1 MRAPLMAMRRMGG
14 MALLRVAIL
23 GLALAQGVAF
33 AADKVRIVAQRTGT
47 LAWELDVARHHGL
60 DQKAGLIF
68 EAVMLASP
76 MAQKVALKGG
86 TADVIVAD
94 WIWVARERAL
104 GGNLL
109 FHPYSSTAGALMVP
123 PGSPLKTMDDLRD
136 RSIGVGGDSIDKS
149 WILLR
154 ALAARQGLVLTR
166 DARISYGAPPLI
178 TEKARQREFDAVLTY
193 WNFSAK
199 LRAEGFTTLLDIT
212 EVEKALGAKDS
223 VSMLG
228 YVFEHTWVQADR
240 GRVDRFLHVMKQT
253 KSILADSDAEW
264 RRIAPLVQAGD
275 EPSLNA
281 LRDAYRAGV
290 PKRGMAEETEDSHTL
305 FKVLLETG
313 GAELAGPI
321 RSFDP
326 GMFYQPRD
334 GS

>member
-1 MRAPLMAMRRMGG
+1 MATPHVRRLFRW
-14 MALLRVAIL
+14 ALAA
-23 GLALAQGVAF
+23 LALAMAQGAAI

-60 DQKAGLIF
+60 DQKAGLTF
-68 EAVMLASP
+68 ETVMLASP
-76 MAQKVALKGG
+76 MAQKVALKGA

-109 FHPYSSTAGALMVP
+109 FYPYSRTAGALMVP
-123 PGSPLKTMDDLRD
+123 PASPLKTLADLRD
-136 RSIGVGGDSIDKS
+136 RSIGVGGDAIDKS
-149 WILLR
+149 WILVR
-154 ALAARQGLVLTR
+154 ALAARQGLVLTK

-199 LRAEGFTTLLDIT
+199 LRAEGFTVLMDMTD
-212 EVEKALGAKDS
+212 VEKALGAKDA

-228 YVFEHTWVQADR
+228 YVFEQSFAQADR
-240 GRVDRFLHVMKQT
+240 GRIDRFLNVMKQA
-253 KSILADSDAEW
+253 KAILAQSDEEW
-264 RRIAPLVQAGD
+264 LRIAPLVQAGD
-275 EPSLNA
+275 EASAQA

-290 PKRGMAEETEDSHTL
+290 PKRAIAAEAEDSAAM

-313 GAELAGPI
+313 GAELAGPV
-321 RSFDP
+321 RTFDAA
-326 GMFYQPRD
+326 MFYQPQD

>member
-1 MRAPLMAMRRMGG
+1 MRSGLVEMRHLRG
-14 MALLRVAIL
+14 LLRWAIAALVVAM
-23 GLALAQGVAF
+23 AQGAAL

-60 DQKAGLIF
+60 DQKAGLTF
-68 EAVMLASP
+68 ETVMLASP
-76 MAQKVALKGG
+76 MAQKVALKGA

-104 GGNLL
+104 GGSLL
-109 FHPYSSTAGALMVP
+109 FYPYSSTAGALMVP
-123 PGSPLKTMDDLRD
+123 PGSTLKTLADLRD
-136 RSIGVGGDSIDKS
+136 RSIGVGGDAIDKS
-149 WILLR
+149 WLLVR
-154 ALAARQGLVLTR
+154 ALAARQGVALTR

-199 LRAEGFTTLLDIT
+199 LRAEGFTVLMDMVD
-212 EVEKALGAKDS
+212 VEKALGAADG

-228 YVFEHTWVQADR
+228 YVFDHSWAQADR
-240 GRVDRFLHVMKQT
+240 GRVDRFLSVMKQA
-253 KSILADSDAEW
+253 KAILTRSDEEW
-264 RRIAPLVQAGD
+264 RRIAPLVQVGD
-275 EPSLNA
+275 DASLQA

-290 PKRGMAEETEDSHTL
+290 PNRAIAAEAADANAL

-313 GAELAGPI
+313 GAELVGPV
-321 RSFDP
+321 RTFDAA
-326 GMFYQPRD
+326 MFYQPQD

>member
-1 MRAPLMAMRRMGG
+1 MAMRRMAG
-14 MALLRVAIL
+14 MALL
-23 GLALAQGVAF
+23 GLAVLAVAMAQGSAF

-47 LAWELDVARHHGL
+47 LAWELDVVRHHGL
-60 DQKAGLIF
+60 DQKAGLQF

-76 MAQKVALKGG
+76 MAQKVALKGA

-104 GGNLL
+104 GGKLL
-109 FHPYSSTAGALMVP
+109 FHPYSSTAGAMMAP
-123 PGSPLKTMDDLRD
+123 PGSPLKTLTDLRD

-149 WILLR
+149 WILVR
-154 ALAARQGLVLTR
+154 ALAARQGVHLTK

-199 LRAEGFTTLLDIT
+199 LRAEGFTTLLDMT
-212 EVEKALGAKDS
+212 DVEKALGTKDA

-228 YVFEHTWVQADR
+228 YVFEDAWARADR
-240 GRVDRFLHVMKQT
+240 GRTDRFLRVMKQAKT
-253 KSILADSDAEW
+253 ILEQSDDEW

-275 EPSLNA
+275 DPSLRA

-290 PKRGMAEETEDSHTL
+290 PKRGIADEMEDSRTL

-321 RSFDP
+321 RSFDA
-326 GMFYQPRD
+326 GMFYQPQD

>member
-1 MRAPLMAMRRMGG
+1 MRSGRVEMRHLRG
-14 MALLRVAIL
+14 LLRWAIA
-23 GLALAQGVAF
+23 ALVGAMAQGAVL

-60 DQKAGLIF
+60 DQKAGLTF
-68 EAVMLASP
+68 ETVMLASP
-76 MAQKVALKGG
+76 MAQKVALKGA

-104 GGNLL
+104 GGSLL
-109 FHPYSSTAGALMVP
+109 FYPYSSTAGALMVP
-123 PGSPLKTMDDLRD
+123 PGSTLKTLADLRD
-136 RSIGVGGDSIDKS
+136 RSIGVGGDAIDKS
-149 WILLR
+149 WILVR
-154 ALAARQGLVLTR
+154 ALAARQGVALTR

-199 LRAEGFTTLLDIT
+199 LRAEGFTVLMDMVD
-212 EVEKALGAKDS
+212 VEKALGAADG

-228 YVFEHTWVQADR
+228 YVFDQSWAQADR
-240 GRVDRFLHVMKQT
+240 GRVDRFLSVMKQA
-253 KSILADSDAEW
+253 KAILTQSDEEW

-275 EPSLNA
+275 DASLQA

-290 PKRGMAEETEDSHTL
+290 PNRAIAAEAADSNAL

-313 GAELAGPI
+313 GAELVGPV
-321 RSFDP
+321 RTFDAA
-326 GMFYQPRD
+326 MFYQPQD